1 MDDCTASVDAET
13 ERKLQEAM
21 AAISRD
27 RTTFII
33 AQRLSSVIDADRIV
47 LLDEG
52 RISACGTHAQLLLGS
67 PLYAETFR
75 QQMFWTGGTAKGVL
89 R

>member
-1 MDDCTASVDAET
+1 MD
-13 ERKLQEAM
+13 
-21 AAISRD
+21 AIARG

-52 RISACGTHAQLLLGS
+52 RISAVGNHRQLLARS
-67 PLYAETFR
+67 PLYVEMYR
-75 QQMFWTGGTAKGVL
+75 QQMFWTSGSPSGVIS
-89 R
+89 